1 MKGYGPAQRFTPSHR
16 GRRRHLIA
24 GALAG
29 LTMLAVSGCSL
40 LEETSR
46 EPGALNLPATNAPS
60 TETVPSTLPPTATD
74 QTTTSRT
81 YSVPEDDTFR
91 QVITDAPAV
100 GVGAFHIGAT
110 TATGERMDDV
120 SGVHFSTP
128 DRSYRCSTG
137 NNGAN
142 ALACVGDKIR
152 GREAAP
158 ANAPAGCA
166 WEKNLAVLS
175 STGSSAGACSNLY
188 PVLYR
193 SHILEFGSA
202 IRAGS
207 FSCLNDVSGLY
218 CLDSGSEDG
227 FALTRSGYQRITGDD
242 RAPDSLLKGGG
253 SGSNSTHTSQAS
265 STPSR

>member
-16 GRRRHLIA
+16 GRRQHLIA

-120 SGVHFSTP
+120 SGGTSQHPTAAIGARPATTVPT
-128 DRSYRCSTG
+128 RSLASVTRSAGERQHRPMHPPAVRGKRILLCFHRLAPRRAPAAICIRCS
-137 NNGAN
+137 
-142 ALACVGDKIR
+142 I
-152 GREAAP
+152 AA
-158 ANAPAGCA
+158 
-166 WEKNLAVLS
+166 
-175 STGSSAGACSNLY
+175 
-188 PVLYR
+188 
-193 SHILEFGSA
+193 IF
-202 IRAGS
+202 
-207 FSCLNDVSGLY
+207 
-218 CLDSGSEDG
+218 
-227 FALTRSGYQRITGDD
+227 
-242 RAPDSLLKGGG
+242 
-253 SGSNSTHTSQAS
+253 SNSARQSVRAAF
-265 STPSR
+265 PV